1 MDLYTYEAPFSLIV
15 AYLILFSNYVLGHYI
30 LSIQKINVLLNK
42 ISNLFFQKI
51 LFGQL
56 TLMIVLFIFIIFFDN
71 AKFFYIVFY
80 FINIVCCIH
89 YIFFFFK
96 KKKIINLNFLENK
109 NFHFYLFSFLILLF
123 FLLSSSPIT
132 DADSLDYHFG
142 AALNILKY
150 DKFFLNK
157 EWFTLAQSG
166 RGEILIG
173 YGLLL
178 GSEQYS
184 SLIQFSGLL
193 SICGILIKISEIN
206 LIFKNKYFLSLIVIT
221 CPVLLFLVNSAKPQ
235 LFFSACLLIAI
246 ALCFE
251 NNFNKNLLKIFTL
264 INILIF
270 VAMTGKFSFQLSGF
284 LIWCLAFLRFVNLK
298 NLFQLLTISI
308 LVFIIIYLP
317 YIYWKWDQYGGNILS
332 YFLNPLPIH
341 LSGYNNFF
349 EHIKAPQGFGLN
361 FPYFL
366 LITNSL
372 SRITETLGFSSL
384 IFMFIIFCKKE
395 KEAYQI
401 LLIIIIFTLVANS
414 YSSPSARYFFDCLLW
429 LAFCFKFIKRNIHLN
444 FLNLFFYIQFFLI
457 FIILIYSSINFFRG
471 SLSPSSYINVKNKY
485 AYDYSA
491 IKWLNDKLKSEDALV
506 FTRSISHSGNY
517 TSGIFLNFTSEEN
530 LDFYINIIKEK
541 KIKYYATFGTHPR
554 LSVFENC
561 LEGLYLM
568 ENNVGNTA
576 FRNPFAKKNTYN
588 GYIYYLN
595 YEKLPNCVK

>member
-109 NFHFYLFSFLILLF
+109 NFLFYFFSFLILLF

-457 FIILIYSSINFFRG
+457 FITLIYSSINFFRG